1 MRAVAGRWKTCAKR
15 GLYAL
20 AALALLSYVGLHVLD
35 KLYPPDLRR
44 YEDVSTVV
52 TDRRGQWL
60 RVYLSS
66 DDKYRIQ
73 TARADLPEDY
83 LRLLINYEDKDFYT
97 HNGIDVSA
105 IFRALGQNLS
115 SGRVVSGASTLSMQT
130 ARLLMPTPRTLRG
143 KIRQAF
149 RAWQLERRLSK
160 NQILSIYATLAPV
173 GGNREGLTAASYYYL
188 NKPVDKLSLGESA
201 WLVALTQSPEKLSH
215 NKLLAK
221 LARDKVLKRALDNGI
236 IDTSHYRQA
245 LAEPLV
251 ITPTAFPFMAPHRVA
266 RAKRAAVARQQR
278 LKTTSPQISTTP
290 TKTTPTKTRA
300 TKPTP
305 SKITPSKITLIKTT
319 LDSAL
324 QRGLQQVL
332 SAQLPQQHAKAN
344 LAGAIMDNAS
354 GQWLAYVGSADFF
367 NKDRQGQVDM
377 LQAVRSPGS
386 TLKPFITL
394 FAFDWLHFQ
403 PQTTI
408 DDTPM
413 VAGYQPSNYDGRYD
427 GRITL
432 AEALRRSRNVP
443 AVRLLRHIQP
453 DYFAERL
460 QRAGVKL
467 YLPRGGKP
475 NLSLALG
482 GVGVRGAQLARLY
495 RQLARCSF
503 ADEATADETIVN
515 ERVADNPLEKSQ
527 LARSRL
533 ADSKA
538 CKQVTQIL
546 QHSGDGQGRLYFG
559 REPVA
564 FKTGTAYGWRDR
576 WIFAYSKAYTI
587 VLWSGRADG
596 QFAEQRASAEALIP
610 VLRQVLGLL
619 PNPPARAPRLGLGQ
633 AIANQH
639 LPPRLRHV
647 ASAAEVASQHERAG
661 KTAAP
666 RALAHAQALNA
677 LTISAPL
684 DNAVIEW
691 QAGMPLSFR
700 VQGGKPPYI
709 YLLNEHLLTQTPE
722 TYLKSPAPSA
732 GSYHLLV
739 IDAEGNS
746 AATRFRLQPSDG
758 QSGMQS
764 QVRRARWQ

>member
-1 MRAVAGRWKTCAKR
+1 MRAVVGRWKTCAKR

-20 AALALLSYVGLHVLD
+20 AALALLSYVGLRIAD
-35 KLYPPDLRR
+35 KLYPPDLHR

-52 TDRRGQWL
+52 TDCRGQWL

-115 SGRVVSGASTLSMQT
+115 SGSVVSGASTLSMQT

-143 KIRQAF
+143 KILQAF

-160 NQILSIYATLAPV
+160 SQILSIYATLAPV

-221 LARDKVLKRALDNGI
+221 QARDKVLKRAVDNGV

-251 ITPTAFPFMAPHRVA
+251 ITPTVFPFMAPHRVA

-278 LKTTSPQISTTP
+278 LKTVSTQISTTP
-290 TKTTPTKTRA
+290 INTTPTKTRA
-300 TKPTP
+300 TKP
-305 SKITPSKITLIKTT
+305 TPSKITLIKTT

-413 VAGYQPSNYDGRYD
+413 VAAYQPSNYDGRYD

-467 YLPRGGKP
+467 YFPRGGKP

-482 GVGVRGAQLARLY
+482 GVGVRGAQLAQLY
-495 RQLARCSF
+495 RQLARCAF
-503 ADEATADETIVN
+503 VDEAV
-515 ERVADNPLEKSQ
+515 SQ
-527 LARSRL
+527 L

-647 ASAAEVASQHERAG
+647 ASAAETSGQRESVG
-661 KTAAP
+661 KTATP
-666 RALAHAQALNA
+666 RAVGHGQALNA

-691 QAGMPLSFR
+691 QEAMPLSFR

-709 YLLNEHLLTQTPE
+709 YLLNEHLLAQTPE

-739 IDAEGNS
+739 IDAQGNS
-746 AATRFRLQPSDG
+746 AAVRFRLQPSDG
-758 QSGMQS
+758 QSDVQP
-764 QVRRARWQ
+764 QVRRARWR